1 MVSGTMV
8 QERLFSEWS
17 SGTHINGA
25 RTISVAESD
34 DSIPAR
40 TAKTKAAIK
49 ATSARISEIQKKLES
64 MPKSEEAEQLFAAIG
79 GKRKVYSAARDEV
92 FKQKE
97 SDPEAARH

>member
-1 MVSGTMV
+1 MVSSTIV

-17 SGTHINGA
+17 SSTHINGA

-64 MPKSEEAEQLFAAIG
+64 MPKSKVRGAAVLRHRWQAQGLLG
-79 GKRKVYSAARDEV
+79 GA
-92 FKQKE
+92 
-97 SDPEAARH
+97 